1 MIFENASS
9 RVDRRHFLRNVGVS
23 IALPGFASL
32 GGSKLF
38 AAEPSAA
45 RLATTASGA
54 PLRTAFV
61 YFPNGAIPAQWW
73 PAEPGSDPP
82 LAGTLAPL
90 EKMKQHL
97 QLLGGLDQ
105 VNAEAGKDGAG
116 DHARG
121 SSVFLTGVR
130 LNKSATDIR
139 AGVSID
145 QAIAAKAGQ
154 QTLFPSLEMT
164 CDSQRLSGSCDSG
177 YACAYQFN
185 VSWKS
190 PTQPMPPEPN
200 PRLMFER
207 LFGSGSPTER
217 AANLARRRAG
227 QQSILDYVLGDARK
241 MHHRLAERDREK
253 LDQYLNGVREI
264 EQRLE
269 RAERLTAGKSSQI
282 EAPAGISSD
291 FAEHVSVTFDMLL
304 LAFQS
309 DLTRVATLML
319 AHDGS
324 NRSFEHIGI
333 SEGHHDLSHH
343 QNAADRIAKIAQI
356 DRWYVEQFAQ
366 FLDKLQNTPDTD
378 GNSLLHNSMII
389 YGSGNAD
396 GNRHTH
402 TNLPIIL
409 AGHGGG
415 ALTPGRYQQHGS
427 QPLCNLYLT
436 LADKMGVP
444 NLTRFGDSTGR
455 LGDV

>member
-1 MIFENASS
+1 MIFEKSNSPC
-9 RVDRRHFLRNVGVS
+9 DRRHFLRNVGVS

-32 GGSKLF
+32 GRSNLF
-38 AAEPSAA
+38 AAESSTA
-45 RLATTASGA
+45 RVATKASGA

-61 YFPNGAIPAQWW
+61 CFPNGAIPAQWW
-73 PAEPGSDPP
+73 PVEPGSDPP

-90 EKMKQHL
+90 EKIKQHW

-105 VNAEAGKDGAG
+105 MNAEAGKDGAG

-145 QAIAAKAGQ
+145 QAIAAQVGQ

-200 PRLMFER
+200 PRHMFER

-241 MHHRLAERDREK
+241 MHNRLAERDREK

-269 RAERLTAGKSSQI
+269 RAERLTAGKGSQV
-282 EAPAGISSD
+282 EAPVGISSD
-291 FAEHVSVTFDMLL
+291 IAEHVSVTFDMLL

-356 DRWYVEQFAQ
+356 DRWYVEQFAH
-366 FLDKLQNTPDTD
+366 FLDKLRNTPDTD
-378 GNSLLHNSMII
+378 GNSLLHNSMIV
-389 YGSGNAD
+389 YGSGIAD

-436 LADKMGVP
+436 LADKMGVTD
-444 NLTRFGDSTGR
+444 LQRFGDSTGR